1 MINKTKKRLIT
12 INNENFSVNGLSI
25 DSREVCQGY
34 AFFCIKGSLQDGHKY
49 AQSAVE
55 KGATLIVCE
64 DELIIDREN
73 NVDIVVVEDVR
84 EALAKCAN
92 QFFDY
97 PSKKIKVIGI
107 TGTNGKTTTS
117 HIVNHV
123 ICSAKK
129 TCAVIGTTGIYI
141 NYKKADEKSF
151 PFTGRTTSD
160 IISTQN
166 LLNQLVNLGID
177 YVVME
182 VSSHALDQKRVLGVK
197 FEVCAF
203 TNLTQDHLD
212 YHKTIENYFDTKAI
226 LFSKVYPSKKVICID
241 DKWGEKLKKMCDHNF
256 VTTVGFNKE
265 ADINPSNTCFESP
278 LIGEFN
284 IQNLY
289 VAYGICKSLNFS
301 KDTILQAFKTIPQ
314 VEGRMQV
321 VNHNYAGKSQPY
333 VVVDYAHTPDA
344 LLQACKTL
352 SNVAH
357 KKGGN
362 LICVFGCGG
371 DRDRN
376 KRAKMGRIAKS
387 NSDFVYVTSD
397 NPRTESPSSIIDD
410 IKKGIEDFKHVYI
423 IENRKEAI
431 CSAIKRSFQNAYNI
445 VLIAGKG
452 HEKYQEINGK
462 KHHFDDAE
470 VSKNSLKSLSV

>member
-1 MINKTKKRLIT
+1 MIYKTKKRVIT
-12 INNENFSVNGLSI
+12 INNKNFSVNGLSI

-64 DELIIDREN
+64 DEVIIDREN

-84 EALAKCAN
+84 ETLAKCAN

-123 ICSAKK
+123 ICSTKK
-129 TCAVIGTTGIYI
+129 TSAVIGTTGIYI
-141 NYKKADEKSF
+141 NYKKADEKTF

-166 LLNQLVNLGID
+166 LLNEFVNLGID

-212 YHKTIENYFDTKAI
+212 YHETIENYFDAKAI
-226 LFSKVYPSKKVICID
+226 LFSKVYTSKKVICID
-241 DKWGEKLKKMCDHNF
+241 DK
-256 VTTVGFNKE
+256 
-265 ADINPSNTCFESP
+265 
-278 LIGEFN
+278 
-284 IQNLY
+284 
-289 VAYGICKSLNFS
+289 
-301 KDTILQAFKTIPQ
+301 
-314 VEGRMQV
+314 
-321 VNHNYAGKSQPY
+321 
-333 VVVDYAHTPDA
+333 
-344 LLQACKTL
+344 
-352 SNVAH
+352 
-357 KKGGN
+357 
-362 LICVFGCGG
+362 
-371 DRDRN
+371 
-376 KRAKMGRIAKS
+376 
-387 NSDFVYVTSD
+387 
-397 NPRTESPSSIIDD
+397 
-410 IKKGIEDFKHVYI
+410 
-423 IENRKEAI
+423 
-431 CSAIKRSFQNAYNI
+431 
-445 VLIAGKG
+445 
-452 HEKYQEINGK
+452 
-462 KHHFDDAE
+462 
-470 VSKNSLKSLSV
+470 